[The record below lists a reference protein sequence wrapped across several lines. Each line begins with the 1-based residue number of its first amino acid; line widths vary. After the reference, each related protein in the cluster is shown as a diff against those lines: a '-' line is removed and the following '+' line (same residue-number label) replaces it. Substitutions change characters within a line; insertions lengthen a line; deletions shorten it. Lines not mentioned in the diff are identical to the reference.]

1 MSFWYFYSEEFKLNL
16 SLNLFWQELD
26 PPKAVDLET
35 TAKIKV
41 PSIITQPNL
50 NNDQVTVRTG
60 KKTAN
65 SCDTLRIYTLATLE
79 NDRRSDGV

>member
-1 MSFWYFYSEEFKLNL
+1 M
-16 SLNLFWQELD
+16 NLFWQELD

-60 KKTAN
+60 RKLQTHVIHCV
-65 SCDTLRIYTLATLE
+65 SLRLPP
-79 NDRRSDGV
+79 

>member
-1 MSFWYFYSEEFKLNL
+1 M
-16 SLNLFWQELD
+16 NLFWQDLD

-65 SCDTLRIYTLATLE
+65 SCDTLCIYTLAILE
-79 NDRRSDGV
+79 HDRRSDGV